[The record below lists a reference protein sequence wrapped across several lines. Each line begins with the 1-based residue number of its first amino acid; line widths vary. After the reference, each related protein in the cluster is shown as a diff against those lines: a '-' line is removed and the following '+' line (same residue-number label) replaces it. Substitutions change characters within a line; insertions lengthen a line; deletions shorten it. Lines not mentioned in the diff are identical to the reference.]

1 MIINKDF
8 IFNTLVI
15 LIQWI
20 YLWIGYQIMFDD
32 RTYLIQ
38 ILNVFLLVTYLIID
52 FGYFNKK
59 PNYGAPFHLVVF
71 LNLIILYSVI
81 NMVTAFSFE
90 LVSPENIDI
99 MILKT
104 QEMMKLVYALLA
116 YRGSFVGFSLGLYTY
131 NKCKGD

>member
-52 FGYFNKK
+52 FGYYNKK

-104 QEMMKLVYALLA
+104 QEMMKLVYALMA

>member
-1 MIINKDF
+1 
-8 IFNTLVI
+8 
-15 LIQWI
+15 
-20 YLWIGYQIMFDD
+20 MFDD

-104 QEMMKLVYALLA
+104 QEMMKLVYALMA

>member
-104 QEMMKLVYALLA
+104 QEMMKLVYALMA